1 MQALAQS
8 PALSPHRPAC
18 LVFYAGD
25 DCDQSIQQYNQF
37 IQQQQQQ
44 EWAAPVLKQ
53 IADQQK
59 LIAKQQNQI
68 TRMQATIDRQ
78 TVAALQRDA
87 RERASLDFLGALLG
101 MTLAFLIALAIF
113 RRLAKTST
121 FPEPETPR
129 AAAAKA
135 C

>member
-1 MQALAQS
+1 MQALAQW
-8 PALSPHRPAC
+8 PARLPYRPAC
-18 LVFYAGD
+18 LVLYAGD
-25 DCDQSIQQYNQF
+25 DCDQSIQQYNQSV
-37 IQQQQQQ
+37 QQQQQQ
-44 EWAAPVLKQ
+44 EWAAPLLRQ
-53 IADQQK
+53 IADQEK

-101 MTLAFLIALAIF
+101 MTLAFLIAFAIF
-113 RRLAKTST
+113 RRLAKSST
-121 FPEPETPR
+121 IPEAETPR